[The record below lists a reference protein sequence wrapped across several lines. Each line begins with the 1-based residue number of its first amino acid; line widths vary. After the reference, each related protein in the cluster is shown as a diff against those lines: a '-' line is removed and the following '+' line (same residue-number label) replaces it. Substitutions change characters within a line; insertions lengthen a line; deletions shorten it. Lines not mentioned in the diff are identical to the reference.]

1 MILFLSGGDIM
12 KENDIKNAGKA
23 LTITT
28 VLTFFIATF
37 EMANAL
43 GFYKPGMNL
52 LDIASY
58 VQANRWIFAFTFI
71 FANLVILPCA
81 LFLYRANGISLKKEI
96 YERDTIDVDI
106 LWGVILAITAS
117 LLNLLFLPI
126 YKGRTELAFVEDG
139 KMGVG
144 ITILYVIALVFVSGI
159 CKEIY
164 YRGFAKRFCGKV
176 FGEITALLLFN
187 MLFGLLDWYNFGA
200 SFVLGLVCILVY
212 QKRKHLIVPMII
224 HGGTNLISIIYII
237 VMGGY

>member
-1 MILFLSGGDIM
+1 M

-28 VLTFFIATF
+28 VLTLFIATF
-37 EMANAL
+37 EMVNAL
-43 GFYKPGMNL
+43 RFYKPGMNL

-71 FANLVILPCA
+71 FANLVLFPSA
-81 LFLYRANGISLKKEI
+81 LLLYKANGISLKKEV
-96 YERDTIDVDI
+96 YERETLGGDI
-106 LWGVILAITAS
+106 LWGVILAIAAS
-117 LLNLLFLPI
+117 LLSLLSLPI
-126 YKGRTELAFVEDG
+126 YKGCTELAFVEDE

-164 YRGFAKRFCGKV
+164 FRGFARKFCGQV

-187 MLFGLLDWYNFGA
+187 MLFGFLDWYNFGY
-200 SFVLGLVCILVY
+200 SFVLGLVCIFGY
-212 QKRKHLIVPMII
+212 QKRKHMIVPMII
-224 HGGTNLISIIYII
+224 HGGVNLISIIYTI
-237 VMGGY
+237 VMGSH

>member
-1 MILFLSGGDIM
+1 M
-12 KENDIKNAGKA
+12 KENDIKNTGKA

-28 VLTFFIATF
+28 VLTLFIATF

-71 FANLVILPCA
+71 LANLVLFPSA
-81 LFLYRANGISLKKEI
+81 LLLYKANGISLKKEI
-96 YERDTIDVDI
+96 YERETLGGDI
-106 LWGVILAITAS
+106 IWGVILAIAAS
-117 LLNLLFLPI
+117 LLALLFLPV

-144 ITILYVIALVFVSGI
+144 ITILYVIALVFVSGF

-164 YRGFAKRFCGKV
+164 YRGFAKRFCRQV
-176 FGEITALLLFN
+176 FGEMTALLLFN
-187 MLFGLLDWYNFGA
+187 MLFGLLDWYNFGY
-200 SFVLGLVCILVY
+200 SFVLGLLCIWGY
-212 QKRKHLIVPMII
+212 QKRKHMIVPMII
-224 HGGTNLISIIYII
+224 HGGANLISIIYII

>member
-28 VLTFFIATF
+28 VLTLFIATF
-37 EMANAL
+37 EMVNAL

-71 FANLVILPCA
+71 FANLVILPSA

-200 SFVLGLVCILVY
+200 SFVLGLVCILGY